1 VATVHDSLFA
11 GGLALLKG
19 THGRPATWTK
29 QSSGATTSLSLLLL
43 VNDDGLTGVA
53 RVVQAD
59 LATAPLK
66 DDSFVLT
73 SSTTRWYVTR
83 ARDRE
88 SPDADYVVE
97 VSSNATE

>member
-53 RVVQAD
+53 KVAQAD
-59 LATAPLK
+59 LATAPVLG
-66 DDSFVLT
+66 DYFVLT
-73 SSTTRWYVTR
+73 GSTARWYVAQ

-88 SPDADYVVE
+88 SPDSDYVLDVA
-97 VSSNATE
+97 SNAAE